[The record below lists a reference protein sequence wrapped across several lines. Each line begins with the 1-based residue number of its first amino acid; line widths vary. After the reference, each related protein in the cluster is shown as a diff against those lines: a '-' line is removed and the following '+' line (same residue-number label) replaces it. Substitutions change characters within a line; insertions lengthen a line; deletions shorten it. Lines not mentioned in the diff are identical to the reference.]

1 MHVVIEKGWKERAPE
16 QNAGEPVRRNRRP
29 KHANARAAIV
39 DWTRVANGDGLL
51 CIDGGPQFTVK
62 RAQADL
68 FEVLLEDRGEDDD
81 SLIDWKEQNYILVRV
96 GCKGRTRLT
105 PGNLRTRTH
114 RLRDALERA
123 GYDRWLIQGH
133 AGRGMRFA
141 LLRSS

>member
-1 MHVVIEKGWKERAPE
+1 MPVVIEKGWNESTPE
-16 QNAGEPVRRNRRP
+16 QDAGEPVRRNRRP
-29 KHANARAAIV
+29 KHSNARAAMV
-39 DWTRVANGDGLL
+39 DWTRVANGDGMLR
-51 CIDGGPQFTVK
+51 IDGGRQFTMK
-62 RAQADL
+62 PAQADL
-68 FEVLLEDRGEDDD
+68 FEVLIEDRGEDDD
-81 SLIDWKEQNYILVRV
+81 SLIDWKEQNYLLVRV

-123 GYDRWLIQGH
+123 GYDRWLVQGH